1 MISTFICLLS
11 TFFNIPSATRSLTI
25 TSQRNYRIV
34 KNKGIHVRKSENFLT
49 TVYSKRNEID
59 IDVLKDINIDD
70 VLLEAEKA
78 LDVAQT
84 SLGDDGGIDEQ
95 GGENRQDTIQ
105 ANKLPSNTVQKTSI
119 EAIEIISSTIG
130 GIILGSLLGTVATFT
145 VDFSPEASQYLIP
158 NIAGATILGGT
169 LGFAGSLQDN
179 TGGVIVRNILGA
191 PAKTFASAIVNNIKE
206 AAREQVEKTTNG
218 IKSIPS
224 NVANSA
230 KQTVAQKAS
239 EAKVLVI
246 PMLKQM
252 VLVSAI
258 LLVAVAL
265 WVQIING
272 QFVAEMPTQQ
282 Y

>member
-1 MISTFICLLS
+1 
-11 TFFNIPSATRSLTI
+11 
-25 TSQRNYRIV
+25 V

-84 SLGDDGGIDEQ
+84 SLGDDDGIDEQ